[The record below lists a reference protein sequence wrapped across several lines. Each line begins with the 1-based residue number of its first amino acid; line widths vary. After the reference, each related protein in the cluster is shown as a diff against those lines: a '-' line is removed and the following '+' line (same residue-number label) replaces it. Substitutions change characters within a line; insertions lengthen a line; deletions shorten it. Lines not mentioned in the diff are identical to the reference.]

1 MTRTISR
8 RLLLGAAPGALAAAA
23 LARPALAQAWPT
35 RPVRFVVPFDPGG
48 ATDTITRLVAAR
60 LSTTLGQS
68 FLVENRSGAASIVG
82 TQMVARSPA
91 DGYTYVVGTAAFPGN
106 AALRRDLPYDTLRDL
121 APVVMMATAP
131 TFLMIHSS
139 VPANTFA
146 EFIAHA
152 KANPGRITYA
162 SPGVGTFPHLA
173 AEMLALQAGLRMEH
187 VPYRGSAP
195 ALTDL
200 VAGRVLCTI
209 SDLIGTAD
217 HLRAG
222 TIKVLAA
229 ASAQRSQLMPNTP
242 TMNEAGLAGY
252 DAESWFG
259 LIAPAG
265 VPGEIGERLADAV
278 IAVLDEPA
286 TRQRLADLSTAPRP
300 MRPAEFSAY
309 VRRDIEKLT
318 EVVRLANIRVE

>member
-1 MTRTISR
+1 MTNRISR
-8 RLLLGAAPGALAAAA
+8 RLLLGAVPGALAAVP
-23 LARPALAQAWPT
+23 LARPALAQAWPA
-35 RPVRFVVPFDPGG
+35 RPVRFVVPFDAGG

-60 LSTTLGQS
+60 LGTVYGQS
-68 FLVENRSGAASIVG
+68 FVVENRSGAASIVG
-82 TQMVARSPA
+82 TQAVARSPA

-121 APVVMMATAP
+121 QPVVMMATAP
-131 TFLMIHSS
+131 TFLLVNGS
-139 VPANTFA
+139 VPANTLQ
-146 EFIAHA
+146 EFIAHV

-209 SDLIGTAD
+209 SDLIGTAG
-217 HLRAG
+217 HMQNGA
-222 TIKVLAA
+222 IKVLAA
-229 ASAQRSQLMPNTP
+229 ASAQRSPLLPNVP
-242 TMNEAGLAGY
+242 TINEAGLAGY

-265 VPGEIGERLADAV
+265 VPTEVEERLAESV
-278 IAVLDEPA
+278 IAVLEEPA
-286 TRQRLADLSTAPRP
+286 TRQRLADISTQPRP
-300 MRPAEFSAY
+300 MRPAEFRAY